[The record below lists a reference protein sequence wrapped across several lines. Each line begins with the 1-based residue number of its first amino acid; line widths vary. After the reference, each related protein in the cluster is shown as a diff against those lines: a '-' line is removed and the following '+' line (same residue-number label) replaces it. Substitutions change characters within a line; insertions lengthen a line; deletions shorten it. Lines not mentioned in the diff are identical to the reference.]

1 MFEFIRAINY
11 LDKKIKREIIK
22 RLIISSERLLLR
34 NFNLLKRFSFDFIYT
49 TLSEQDF
56 YFFFFFFFT
65 YIYLAYRRI
74 LYQRNN
80 YYAIIVYLCLN
91 YNFT

>member
-11 LDKKIKREIIK
+11 SDKKIKKEIIK

-34 NFNLLKRFSFDFIYT
+34 NFNLLKRSSFDFIYT
-49 TLSEQDF
+49 TLSKHDF
-56 YFFFFFFFT
+56 YFFFLSFT

-74 LYQRNN
+74 LYQHYN

>member
-11 LDKKIKREIIK
+11 SDKKIKKEIIK

-34 NFNLLKRFSFDFIYT
+34 NFNLLKRSSFDFIYT
-49 TLSEQDF
+49 TLSKQDF
-56 YFFFFFFFT
+56 YFFFSFT

-74 LYQRNN
+74 LYQHYN